1 MNAMRPFRDRD
12 DAGLRLAEQFRDK
25 SFVEPVVLA
34 LPRGGVPVASHVADA
49 LGAPLDVIV
58 ARKIG
63 APAQDEF
70 GIGAVA
76 EGLNTPVLNPAA
88 SQLGVTANTL
98 NQLVGRAYD
107 EVARRM
113 QRYRGD
119 RALPILSGRDVI
131 IVDDGLA
138 TGVTAE
144 AALLAARQE
153 RPHRL
158 WFATPVCAT
167 EPAERLSK
175 LVDEVICVSSPPA
188 LGSIGSWYDDFAQT
202 TDEQVVEILSRRQPE
217 PPAS

>member
-1 MNAMRPFRDRD
+1 MMTTPFRDRD
-12 DAGLRLAEQFRDK
+12 DAGARLAEQLRDK

-49 LGAPLDVIV
+49 IGAPLDVIV

-63 APAQDEF
+63 APTQDEF

-76 EGLNTPVLNPAA
+76 EGLDTPVFNPAA
-88 SQLGVTANTL
+88 SQLGITADTL
-98 NQLVGRAYD
+98 NRLVARAYD

-113 QRYRGD
+113 QRYRGG
-119 RALPILSGRDVI
+119 RPLPVLSGRDVI
-131 IVDDGLA
+131 LVDDGLA

-144 AALLAARQE
+144 AALRAARQE

-158 WFATPVCAT
+158 WFAAPVCAI
-167 EPAERLSK
+167 EPADRLAE
-175 LVDEVICVSSPPA
+175 LADELLCISSPPA
-188 LGSIGSWYDDFAQT
+188 LGAIGGWYEDFAQT
-202 TDEQVVEILSRRQPE
+202 TDDQVVEILSSRQPG